1 MRKLFAVSHSRKV
14 VTQNDKAKLA
24 SVNFFFLILFILWET
39 FPLLSGLLFSVNEPY
54 KGAAVWHYCHFDSDE
69 TASLSLC
76 VMHKPYDAVCRQ
88 CQL

>member
-1 MRKLFAVSHSRKV
+1 MGKLFAVSRSRKV
-14 VTQNDKAKLA
+14 VTQNDEAKLA
-24 SVNFFFLILFILWET
+24 SVRFFKILFIYLGT

-69 TASLSLC
+69 TASLSFC

>member
-1 MRKLFAVSHSRKV
+1 MVSRSRKV

-24 SVNFFFLILFILWET
+24 SVNFFFILFIYLGT
-39 FPLLSGLLFSVNEPY
+39 FPLLNGLLFSVNEPY
-54 KGAAVWHYCHFDSDE
+54 EGAAVWHYCHFDSDE

-76 VMHKPYDAVCRQ
+76 VMHKPYDAVCRK